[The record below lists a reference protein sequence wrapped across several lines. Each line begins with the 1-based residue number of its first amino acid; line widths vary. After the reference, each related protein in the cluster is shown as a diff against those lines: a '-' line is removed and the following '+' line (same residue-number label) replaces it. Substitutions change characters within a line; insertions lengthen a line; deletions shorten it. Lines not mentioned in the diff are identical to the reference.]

1 MLFYF
6 CNQERENRMVS
17 MMRHFPKSS
26 RFLPSLTCLL
36 LAVSIAATA
45 FCGCA
50 NAYADARL
58 YLPGNW
64 NVLAELVTSN
74 AENPNDPYAPKPG
87 NLKTDAWRIQDSVA
101 GPILTGSSGS
111 VQGQYTNGGAVFVGT
126 YPLGSGV
133 YVAIKI
139 DCVMD
144 STASMYGTNENDY
157 WGTNTVTG
165 EMIKLGIESWK
176 FRATK
181 Q

>member
-1 MLFYF
+1 MI
-6 CNQERENRMVS
+6 S
-17 MMRHFPKSS
+17 MMRHFLKTSS
-26 RFLPSLTCLL
+26 SLLCLI
-36 LAVSIAATA
+36 LAVSIASTI
-45 FCGCA
+45 FCGCGHA
-50 NAYADARL
+50 TDDVDK
-58 YLPGNW
+58 YLPGTW

-87 NLKTDAWRIQDSVA
+87 NIKPDTWSIRDSAA

-111 VQGQYTNGGAVFVGT
+111 IQGQYMNGGAVFEGT
-126 YPLGSGV
+126 YPLVSRV
-133 YVAIKI
+133 YVAVRIE
-139 DCVMD
+139 CVMD